1 MEAETLLQKQNNL
14 INEIER
20 LHGNLYEK
28 EERIKKL
35 EKENDQL
42 KYAVQ
47 INKVFILIFDSS
59 RTNFRNSIRKLKR

>member
-47 INKVFILIFDSS
+47 INKVSILIFE
-59 RTNFRNSIRKLKR
+59 NLKELISGIQ

>member
-28 EERIKKL
+28 EERVKKL

-47 INKVFILIFDSS
+47 INKVFILIFES
-59 RTNFRNSIRKLKR
+59 